1 MKSRQ
6 ITALFTLVALLIAP
20 LCAPLCHSHVCGASS
35 STAQNDAC
43 HKSSAGDAPRI
54 SLAAVHNCGL
64 QELPTAVLSEA
75 ANLPDVIKQ
84 QNGPVIA
91 LNFTPSPS
99 VLLGASGTE
108 SPHSYSESHI
118 QSSSVLPAVLRI

>member
-1 MKSRQ
+1 MKGRQ
-6 ITALFTLVALLIAP
+6 ITALFTLVAMLIAP
-20 LCAPLCHSHVCGASS
+20 LCAPLCHSHVCAAS

-43 HKSSAGDAPRI
+43 HKSSAGDALGI

-75 ANLPDVIKQ
+75 TNLSDLIKQ